1 MVFAYKAFNKDLTCT
16 KGSGTFQYETGMWFE
31 EKTANC
37 AQNGFHAASNPLDC
51 LTYYPDMEN
60 SRYFEVMCDGDI
72 DEDGRDSRLSCTKIF
87 LSRELDAQDFV
98 AETLKYIR
106 RHPNMPDST
115 NICREHGQV
124 KTGQKCVIVRGKRP
138 IARGPVGTWVGF
150 VKEKEDSP
158 EIDHISMVF
167 VNGSRDG
174 EHESWFDDYGHFVDP
189 PEGAD

>member
-1 MVFAYKAFNKDLTCT
+1 
-16 KGSGTFQYETGMWFE
+16 
-31 EKTANC
+31 
-37 AQNGFHAASNPLDC
+37 
-51 LTYYPDMEN
+51 
-60 SRYFEVMCDGDI
+60 
-72 DEDGRDSRLSCTKIF
+72 
-87 LSRELDAQDFV
+87 
-98 AETLKYIR
+98 
-106 RHPNMPDST
+106 MPDST

-150 VKEKEDSP
+150 VREKENSP